1 MSRSLPRIGRSARA
15 LARAPGLSFALLL
28 TIALGVGSNA
38 AVYGFLQGL
47 THPDSPVRGD
57 RIVSIFTQ
65 DRFRAAGP
73 LSSEEYR
80 NLQST
85 KGLFDWVGAAR
96 IEPARATIDHR
107 SGIRTVAAVTPSL
120 AAVLAFPLN
129 SGVVISH
136 RIWENELGRRQDA
149 VGSSIRIDDADLRID
164 GVAPERLDGFYND
177 ERVDLWIESRS
188 EDPRSVGV
196 GRHDL
201 WVVARLRPGVS
212 VAKAQASLR
221 SGSTGL
227 GNVSVTL
234 FTGIAPGMALGLA
247 RVGMFLNFSAAAVFF
262 IACINVASFLLGRAL
277 KRTHETSLRI
287 ALGATRSELLGDLF
301 ADSAILSIAGGAIG
315 LWLGILTTHALPAL
329 LFKED
334 AEQLTFA
341 THLLPIFAASLACIG
356 ITMVCGMLPVVGTVT
371 DRPWTVLQREAGSPS
386 KAIQRLRSALVVGQM
401 TACCT
406 LVICTALLLAGL
418 HEAFET
424 SAGHRLGDPILLT
437 VQAPTRPDGPEID
450 FGYFGRVEQGAKSV
464 PGLSPLAWAARV
476 PGNRPTW
483 RTFRIQKFSQKDRHV
498 AMDISWLTPSSLQL
512 LTSPPAAGRMFDPA
526 DQRGRVAIVNEE
538 AATELFGRQSVGVA
552 IRDSS
557 GSQIEIIGVVKRKS
571 TETRQQRRPTI
582 YYGFI
587 NQTEEPSTIRNADF
601 LVALAPPVTGIE
613 LSANVA
619 SANYFRALDMTTIA
633 GRIFSDD
640 RIAGQPRV
648 AVVNQEAADLYFDH
662 KPLGAG
668 VIDESGVRTEII
680 GVVRSQAV
688 GTFERHG
695 EPAIYFP
702 MWQDYPPRMT
712 LMLKHSKWNDSMAAG
727 LRSRVENVPGNT
739 FAPTIK
745 TLATQLAQSGLA
757 GLRVA
762 TLIGGVSAV
771 TGLVLSLLGLL
782 SAQSDAE
789 RQRQRDRALCMALGA
804 QRWRIVLM
812 VLSTAVR
819 LAIFGTVIGTALSF
833 ALLKFLIAGITGVA
847 SPPVQVWLIAP
858 LLPAAATMIASMLPA
873 RRASVLSPSVI
884 LRDS

>member
-1 MSRSLPRIGRSARA
+1 
-15 LARAPGLSFALLL
+15 
-28 TIALGVGSNA
+28 VGSNA

-47 THPDSPVRGD
+47 THPDSPLRSSD
-57 RIVSIFTQ
+57 RIVSIFRQ

-73 LSSEEYR
+73 LSSDEYR
-80 NLQST
+80 QLQST
-85 KGLFDWVGAAR
+85 QGLFDWIGATR
-96 IEPARATIDHR
+96 IEPDEAAIDHR

-120 AAVLAFPLN
+120 AAVLAFPLDK
-129 SGVVISH
+129 GVVISH
-136 RIWENELGRRQDA
+136 RIWENELGRREDT
-149 VGSSIRIDDADLRID
+149 VGSSIHINDADFRIS

-177 ERVDLWIESRS
+177 ERVDLWIKSIA
-188 EDPRSVGV
+188 EDPRGFGI

-201 WVVARLRPGVS
+201 WVVGRLRSGAS
-212 VAKAQASLR
+212 AAQAQTSLR

-227 GNVSVTL
+227 GDVNVTP

-247 RVGMFLNFSAAAVFF
+247 RAGMFLNFSAAAVFF

-277 KRTHETSLRI
+277 KRSHETSLRI
-287 ALGATRSELLGDLF
+287 ALGATRAELLWDLF
-301 ADSAILSIAGGAIG
+301 ADSAILSIAGGALG

-334 AEQLTFA
+334 AEQLSFA
-341 THLLPIFAASLACIG
+341 SHLLPIFAASLVCIG
-356 ITMVCGMLPVVGTVT
+356 ITVGCGMLPVVGTVT

-386 KAIQRLRSALVVGQM
+386 KSIQRLRSALVVGQM
-401 TACCT
+401 TACCM

-526 DQRGRVAIVNEE
+526 DQGGRVAIVNEE
-538 AATELFGRQSVGVA
+538 AAAELFGRQSVGVA

-557 GSQIEIIGVVKRKS
+557 GTQIEIIGVVKRKS
-571 TETRQQRRPTI
+571 TETREQRRPTI

-601 LVALAPPVTGIE
+601 RVPLAPLVTGIE
-613 LSANVA
+613 LSANVV
-619 SANYFRALDMTTIA
+619 SAEYFPALDMTRIA
-633 GRIFSDD
+633 GRIFGEE

-648 AVVNQEAADLYFDH
+648 AVVNQEAADLYFEG

-712 LMLKHSKWNDSMAAG
+712 LMLKHAKWNNGMAADLQG
-727 LRSRVENVPGNT
+727 KVENVPGNT

-745 TLATQLAQSGLA
+745 TLDTQLAQSGLA
-757 GLRVA
+757 GLRIA
-762 TLIGGVSAV
+762 TLMGGVSAV
-771 TGLVLSLLGLL
+771 TGLMLSILGLL

-789 RQRQRDRALCMALGA
+789 RQRQRERALCMALGA

-812 VLSTAVR
+812 VVSTAGR
-819 LAIFGTVIGTALSF
+819 LALFGTVIGTALSF
-833 ALLKFLIAGITGVA
+833 ALLRFLITGITGVA
-847 SPPVQVWLIAP
+847 SPPFQIWLVAP
-858 LLPAAATMIASMLPA
+858 LVPAAAAIIATALPA
-873 RRASVLSPSVI
+873 RRVSILSPSVV
-884 LRDS
+884 LRDT